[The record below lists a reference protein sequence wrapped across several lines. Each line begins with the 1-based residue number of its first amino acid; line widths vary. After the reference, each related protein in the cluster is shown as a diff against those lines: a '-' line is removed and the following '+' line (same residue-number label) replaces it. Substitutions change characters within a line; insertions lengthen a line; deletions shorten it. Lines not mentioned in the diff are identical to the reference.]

1 MQAIVNKQNLTIIEV
16 IQRSEI
22 YLKKKGIEFPK
33 LDAEW
38 MTAHAMGCSRL
49 DLYLRFEEVLTPEQ
63 TLKVRNMVI
72 ERGQRVPLQYIF
84 AVMDFSEIS
93 LKVDQRALIPRPETE
108 FLIEV
113 VCERLV
119 SDFDGQVA
127 DLGTGTGAI
136 ILSLAKRFPKLKGY
150 GFEKSPQALEL
161 FKENREVCQLN
172 DSVKCQLFD
181 WNKDTLGDSSFDLII
196 SNPPYLTEQEWND
209 AQPEISKYEPID
221 ALIAGENGFS
231 DIRKVVNLAKKALKK
246 KGMIALEVGM
256 HHPSKVKKEL
266 GEQFDV
272 SIIKDLNK
280 KERYVIATR

>member
-1 MQAIVNKQNLTIIEV
+1 VNEQDLTIIEV

>member
-1 MQAIVNKQNLTIIEV
+1 MNEQNLTIIEV

-49 DLYLRFEEVLTPEQ
+49 DLYLRFEEVLNPEQ
-63 TLKVRNMVI
+63 SLKLRDMVI
-72 ERGQRVPLQYIF
+72 KRGQRVPLQYIL

-108 FLIEV
+108 FLIEL

-172 DSVKCQLFD
+172 DNVKCQHFD
-181 WNKDTLGDSSFDLII
+181 WNKETLGERSYDLII

-209 AQPEISKYEPID
+209 AQPEISRYEPVD
-221 ALIAGENGFS
+221 ALVAGENGFS
-231 DIRKVVNLAKKALKK
+231 DIMKVLNLAKRGLKQ
-246 KGMIALEVGM
+246 KGMIALEVGI
-256 HHPSKVKKEL
+256 HHPNKVKNIL
-266 GEQFDV
+266 GDKFEI
-272 SIIKDLNK
+272 SILKDLNK
-280 KERYVIATR
+280 KDRYVIATR

>member
-1 MQAIVNKQNLTIIEV
+1 MNKQNLTIIEV

>member
-1 MQAIVNKQNLTIIEV
+1 MNEQDLTIIEV

>member
-1 MQAIVNKQNLTIIEV
+1 VNKQNLTIIEV

-181 WNKDTLGDSSFDLII
+181 WNKDTLGDSSFDLTI

>member
-1 MQAIVNKQNLTIIEV
+1 MQAIVNEQNLTIIEV

-161 FKENREVCQLN
+161 FKENREFCQLN
-172 DSVKCQLFD
+172 DNVKCQHFD
-181 WNKDTLGDSSFDLII
+181 WNKDTLRDRSFDLII

-209 AQPEISKYEPID
+209 AQPEISKYEPVN

-231 DIRKVVNLAKKALKK
+231 DIRKVVYLAKRALKQ
-246 KGMIALEVGM
+246 KGMIALEVGI

-266 GEQFDV
+266 CDQFDV
-272 SIIKDLNK
+272 SIVKDLNK

>member
-1 MQAIVNKQNLTIIEV
+1 MNEQNLTIIEV

-63 TLKVRNMVI
+63 TLMVRNMVI
-72 ERGQRVPLQYIF
+72 KRGQRVPLQYIF

-136 ILSLAKRFPKLKGY
+136 ILSLAKRFPKLRGY

-161 FKENREVCQLN
+161 FKENREICQLN
-172 DSVKCQLFD
+172 DNVECKHFD
-181 WNKDTLGDSSFDLII
+181 WNKDTLGDRSFDLII

-209 AQPEISKYEPID
+209 AQPEISKYEPVD
-221 ALIAGENGFS
+221 ALVASEHGFS
-231 DIRKVVNLAKKALKK
+231 DIRKVVNLAKRALKQ
-246 KGMIALEVGM
+246 KGMIALEVGI

-266 GEQFDV
+266 GDQFDV
-272 SIIKDLNK
+272 SIVKDLNK

>member
-1 MQAIVNKQNLTIIEV
+1 VNKQNLTIIEV

>member
-1 MQAIVNKQNLTIIEV
+1 MQAIVNEQNLTIIEV

-72 ERGQRVPLQYIF
+72 KRGQRVPLQYIF

-119 SDFDGQVA
+119 NDFDGQVA

-150 GFEKSPQALEL
+150 GFEKSSQALEL
-161 FKENREVCQLN
+161 FKENREFCQLN
-172 DSVKCQLFD
+172 DNVKCQHFD
-181 WNKDTLGDSSFDLII
+181 WNKDTLGDRSFDLII
-196 SNPPYLTEQEWND
+196 SNPPYLTEEEWND
-209 AQPEISKYEPID
+209 AQPEISKYEPVD

-231 DIRKVVNLAKKALKK
+231 DIRKVVNLAKSALKE

-256 HHPSKVKKEL
+256 HHPSKVKKIL
-266 GEQFDV
+266 GDQFDV